1 MENNN
6 SILKNKNNLKTLLA
20 CFGIPTAAMIVLYC
34 CLTVWPTG
42 ENSVLVL
49 DLNAQYIYYFEQ
61 LRDIITS
68 GESLL
73 YSFERALG
81 GEFMG
86 IFAYYL
92 SSPFSL
98 IIALF
103 PKNSITE
110 AMYLILVL
118 KTGFCGLTFG
128 YYLTKTRPSLSGV
141 YRVMFS
147 VMYALCSYVVVMQN
161 NVMWIDNVIAFP
173 MILLAVDELIN
184 HGKFKMYVIFLVYSI
199 MSNFYIGY
207 MMCLFVLVW
216 FFVRYFMLTPSERN
230 PMHENMHFIK
240 TLGNIAVWSI
250 LALLISAIIILP
262 VYYSLTFGKL
272 EFSDPKYTPKQMFEF
287 ADLVTKAFFGSY
299 DNVRPSGMP
308 FIYCGTLALILAP
321 LYFFTDSV
329 PTRKKV
335 GYGAMLLFLIVGFN
349 FSIADIIWHGMQ
361 RPNWL
366 NARFAFMFVGLMLT
380 IAVDAFMNLEKIGA
394 KAAKI
399 SAVLWCVLLVILT
412 KIGYDHLPDFKSV
425 WPSILIFFLI
435 SAVLPSCVKAMKDPD
450 VCRKAAFALCGI
462 IIAEAVGNGVVMLYA
477 LDEDVGVAKR
487 NSYRQ
492 MIETYEPAVEIF
504 KEAESDDSFYRAEK
518 LEHRK
523 KNDNFALDINGMSN
537 STSTLNARAI
547 ALMSQFGYPSMSHWT
562 LYGGGTPVTDAIF
575 GIKYLMVDDTEDNI
589 PTYIPSMYELI
600 GSTEDRINVYE
611 NPYSLSI
618 AFSANE
624 SILEYDAPPVPEE
637 GEEEEEAE
645 EDDDYIEPFKYMNE
659 MLEAM
664 VGHEVDI
671 WRRVDIDSSD
681 YSGCDTIFV
690 KDHRG
695 YEKTSDL
702 SAKLTYILNIESTDS
717 VFLYFP
723 SGYPRDAHIKV
734 NGDDFGDYFDNET
747 FAIREMGSFEEGD
760 EVEVELFLDEDKI
773 YLRSGCSYFWY
784 FDEEQFESVM
794 EELSD
799 GTLDAHSEKD
809 TYIHGDITVPAGDSV
824 VFTTIPY
831 DAGWEV
837 KIDGTV
843 TETTAVLDET
853 LLAFR
858 ITEGEHTVELTYKPD
873 CVKFG
878 LILSGAGLL
887 IFLFACAADF
897 FTNRKSSVENENPES
912 EAESGAIIPDSE
924 IITGNLESNEI
935 IEEKQND

>member
-1 MENNN
+1 MENNC
-6 SILKNKNNLKTLLA
+6 ILKNKSNLKTLIA
-20 CFGIPTAAMIVLYC
+20 CFGIPAAAMIVLYC

-42 ENSVLVL
+42 EHSVLVL

-98 IIALF
+98 IVAMF
-103 PKNSITE
+103 PKDYITE

-173 MILLAVDELIN
+173 MILLAMDELIK

-230 PMHENMHFIK
+230 PMHENMHFVK
-240 TLGNIAVWSI
+240 TLGRIALWSI
-250 LALLISAIIILP
+250 LALMISAVIILP

-321 LYFFTDSV
+321 IYFFSDSV

-399 SAVLWCVLLVILT
+399 SAVLWCVLLVILS
-412 KIGYDHLPDFKSV
+412 KIGYENLPDFKSV

-435 SAVLPSCVKAMKDPD
+435 SAVLPSCIKAMKDPD
-450 VCRKAAFALCGI
+450 ICRKAAFGLCGI

-504 KEAESDDSFYRAEK
+504 KETEEDDAFYRAEK

-537 STSTLNARAI
+537 STSTLNAKAI
-547 ALMSQFGYPSMSHWT
+547 KLMSQFGYPSMSHWT

-589 PTYIPSMYELI
+589 PAYIPSMYELI
-600 GSTEDRINVYE
+600 GSTEDRIYVYE

-637 GEEEEEAE
+637 GEDPEEAE
-645 EDDDYIEPFKYMNE
+645 EDDDYIEPFRYMNE

-664 VGHEVDI
+664 VGHEVDV
-671 WRRVDIDSSD
+671 WRRVDVESSD

-690 KDHRG
+690 EGHRG

-702 SAKLTYILNIESTDS
+702 TAKLTYLLNIESTDS
-717 VFLYFP
+717 IFLYFP

-734 NGDDFGDYFDNET
+734 NGDDIGDYFDNET
-747 FAIREMGSFEEGD
+747 FAIREIGSFEEGE
-760 EVEVELFLDEDKI
+760 EVEVGLYLDEEKI
-773 YLRSGCSYFWY
+773 YLRSGCSFFWY
-784 FDEEQFESVM
+784 FDEEQFIAVM
-794 EELSD
+794 EELSE

-809 TYIHGDITVPAGDSV
+809 TYIHGNITVPAGDSV

-837 KIDGTV
+837 MVDGNEV
-843 TETTAVLDET
+843 ETISVLDET

-858 ITEGEHTVELTYKPD
+858 ITEGEHTIELSYKPD
-873 CVKFG
+873 CVKYG
-878 LILSGAGLL
+878 LILSGIGIL
-887 IFLFACAADF
+887 IFIYACAADF
-897 FTNRKSSVENENPES
+897 IIGKKKKNDEDNMVTETES
-912 EAESGAIIPDSE
+912 TEIISDSE
-924 IITGNLESNEI
+924 IGTDIGKSN
-935 IEEKQND
+935 